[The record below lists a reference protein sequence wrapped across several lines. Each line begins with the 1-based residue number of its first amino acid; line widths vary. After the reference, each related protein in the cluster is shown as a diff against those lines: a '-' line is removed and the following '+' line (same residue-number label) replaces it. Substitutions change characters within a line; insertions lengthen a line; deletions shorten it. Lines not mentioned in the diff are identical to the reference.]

1 MNDLNPAIDGCDCP
15 CHKEPGTI
23 HLNFIPCCGIGSFQ
37 SSILSQLEES
47 ETAGIEVYADILKSP
62 INKIIIENN
71 ADAAESSVLYK
82 NLLNGSFPRN
92 SLKELEVRT
101 DRILIELDEAQAW
114 TANHEDGGDDP
125 LYQFQKTLLEAAEV
139 IRAYK
144 TYIGNKE

>member
-1 MNDLNPAIDGCDCP
+1 MYDLNPAIDGCTCM
-15 CHKEPGTI
+15 CHTTPGI
-23 HLNFIPCCGIGSFQ
+23 MHFIACCGGGSFR
-37 SSILSQLEES
+37 SPILSQLEES
-47 ETAGIEVYADILKSP
+47 ETDVLKSP

-144 TYIGNKE
+144 TYILNKE